1 MHFEPVFRAPLLCLL
16 ASVIIPLAFV
26 PKHNVCAIR
35 RASELVLLV
44 RMYYAT
50 PAPPPVGD
58 LGPEFESG
66 LDLVLKKKTPLDH
79 FTLEKKTN
87 VEIIRPLHVRDY
99 LRRLVG
105 GQRSLVALTRVA
117 AREYEV
123 VRDGGGDTKCLAPR
137 LRVWQ
142 CATRV
147 LASLAESGRAARTVD
162 GPYVETSSTPQVRH
176 RD

>member
-1 MHFEPVFRAPLLCLL
+1 
-16 ASVIIPLAFV
+16 
-26 PKHNVCAIR
+26 
-35 RASELVLLV
+35 
-44 RMYYAT
+44 MYYAT

-123 VRDGGGDTKCLAPR
+123 VRDGGGDTKRSFLTAK
-137 LRVWQ
+137 L
-142 CATRV
+142 
-147 LASLAESGRAARTVD
+147 SK
-162 GPYVETSSTPQVRH
+162 
-176 RD
+176 